1 MKAIWRL
8 YMAEKLYYHD
18 INMAKVSQL
27 LNARAQ
33 NVTSAQMATLA
44 ATLDGSNKGLFV
56 YNTDDNKNY
65 TWNGTEFV
73 ADTVE
78 VIGQVVFKG
87 DINPANAA
95 IVGKVSGFQYV
106 VSAAGTLAAAGVTFT
121 PSAEVEIG
129 DVVLF
134 TSETS
139 AIVVQRNDVN
149 STETVAGNIRLATQA
164 EVDTGL
170 VTDEAVTPATLK
182 GKLDPILAAQAA
194 KDLGQD
200 NRLTAVE
207 AKNVEQDGR
216 LDSAEDRLDA
226 VEAKNIEQDG
236 RLTAIEG
243 VNTAQDGRLTSLEAD
258 RVKHY
263 FATVNLV
270 AGTPLNVSHALN
282 LANANGFVVN
292 TTFGGSQ
299 VSLDIDVVD
308 ANTIALTSLVPLTG
322 VNVTVIGR
330 SAV

>member
-1 MKAIWRL
+1 MLIWRL

-33 NVTSAQMATLA
+33 NVTTAQMVSLA

-56 YNTDDNKNY
+56 YNIDENKNY

-73 ADTVE
+73 ADNIE

-87 DINPANAA
+87 DINPANAGT
-95 IVGKVSGFQYV
+95 VEKVSGFQYV
-106 VSAAGTLAAAGVTFT
+106 VSAGGTLASAGVTFT

-134 TSETS
+134 TSETT

-194 KDLGQD
+194 KDL
-200 NRLTAVE
+200 
-207 AKNVEQDGR
+207 
-216 LDSAEDRLDA
+216 
-226 VEAKNIEQDG
+226 EQDG
-236 RLTAIEG
+236 RLTAVEG
-243 VNTAQDGRLTSLEAD
+243 VNTAQNGRLTSLEAD

-330 SAV
+330 SAA

>member
-1 MKAIWRL
+1 
-8 YMAEKLYYHD
+8 MAEKLYYHD

-33 NVTSAQMATLA
+33 NVTTAQMVSLA

-56 YNTDDNKNY
+56 YNIDENKNY

-73 ADTVE
+73 ADNIE

-87 DINPANAA
+87 DINPANAGT
-95 IVGKVSGFQYV
+95 VEKVSGFQYV
-106 VSAAGTLAAAGVTFT
+106 VSAGGTLASAGVTFT

-134 TSETS
+134 TSETT

-194 KDLGQD
+194 KDL
-200 NRLTAVE
+200 
-207 AKNVEQDGR
+207 
-216 LDSAEDRLDA
+216 
-226 VEAKNIEQDG
+226 EQDG
-236 RLTAIEG
+236 RLTAVEG
-243 VNTAQDGRLTSLEAD
+243 VNTAQNGRLTSLEAD

-330 SAV
+330 SAA

>member
-1 MKAIWRL
+1 MLIWRL

-33 NVTSAQMATLA
+33 NVTTAQMVSLA

-56 YNTDDNKNY
+56 YNIDENKNY

-73 ADTVE
+73 ADNIE

-87 DINPANAA
+87 DINPANAGT
-95 IVGKVSGFQYV
+95 VEKVSGFQYV
-106 VSAAGTLAAAGVTFT
+106 VSAGGTLASAGVTFT

-134 TSETS
+134 TSETT

-194 KDLGQD
+194 KDLEQD
-200 NRLTAVE
+200 GRLTAVE
-207 AKNVEQDGR
+207 SKNV
-216 LDSAEDRLDA
+216 
-226 VEAKNIEQDG
+226 EQDG

-243 VNTAQDGRLTSLEAD
+243 VNTAQNGRLTSLEAD

-330 SAV
+330 SAA